1 MGPPNLA
8 RCVAGLGGLVV
19 KERRLL
25 SNDGRVGL
33 LPVTTLTEMGRTGY
47 PHIET
52 TEANECAG
60 VRMAVLHE

>member
-1 MGPPNLA
+1 M
-8 RCVAGLGGLVV
+8 

-60 VRMAVLHE
+60 VRTNALDVLHEYTGMRVAMMRA